1 MAHAIHAGHL
11 QPSHCRMER
20 RVNGSG
26 GTGRGSQGAMT
37 EGSRPGEAR
46 LCHPQR
52 CIKVPASLPW
62 VRLGSANLRCQPQ
75 RAGSPAEWA
84 IYLKTNKHEAVSFMQ
99 AGSCPRGTR
108 PSGLPSKGNN
118 SWIAASPPV

>member
-1 MAHAIHAGHL
+1 M
-11 QPSHCRMER
+11 PSMLVGYSRLTVAWREELM
-20 RVNGSG
+20 
-26 GTGRGSQGAMT
+26 GRGALGGEARGPRQS
-37 EGSRPGEAR
+37 EGSRPGEER
-46 LCHPQR
+46 PRHPQR
-52 CIKVPASLPW
+52 RIKVLVSLPW
-62 VRLGSANLRCQPQ
+62 VRLGSANLRGQPQ

-99 AGSCPRGTR
+99 AGSCPRGTQ